1 MATTTTSYGSIT
13 ITEVQEGSQIWTTT
27 VSPSFPSYTF
37 TVSNLI
43 GDSNASV
50 KVGDIIMYSY
60 YRYTVLSVSADGTTV
75 FAGNRQG
82 FASTVYQLIVSPV
95 TVVKD

>member
-75 FAGNRQG
+75 FAGNR
-82 FASTVYQLIVSPV
+82 
-95 TVVKD
+95 